1 MNLISFKI
9 LPVLQ
14 YLTKNE
20 LKELEINKQNYSIFS
35 KIQHKRMSDPL
46 KPAVMFSNKKMRR
59 WSQPSSETM
68 KAESSLF

>member
-14 YLTKNE
+14 YLTKNKF
-20 LKELEINKQNYSIFS
+20 KELEINKQNYLIFK

-46 KPAVMFSNKKMRR
+46 KPTVMLSDKKN
-59 WSQPSSETM
+59 E
-68 KAESSLF
+68 KVESTIF

>member
-14 YLTKNE
+14 YLTKNKF
-20 LKELEINKQNYSIFS
+20 KELEINKQNYLIFK

-46 KPAVMFSNKKMRR
+46 KPAVMLSDKKN
-59 WSQPSSETM
+59 E
-68 KAESSLF
+68 KVESTIF

>member
-14 YLTKNE
+14 YLTKNKF
-20 LKELEINKQNYSIFS
+20 KELEINKQNYLIFK

-46 KPAVMFSNKKMRR
+46 KPTAMLSDKKN
-59 WSQPSSETM
+59 E
-68 KAESSLF
+68 KVESTIF